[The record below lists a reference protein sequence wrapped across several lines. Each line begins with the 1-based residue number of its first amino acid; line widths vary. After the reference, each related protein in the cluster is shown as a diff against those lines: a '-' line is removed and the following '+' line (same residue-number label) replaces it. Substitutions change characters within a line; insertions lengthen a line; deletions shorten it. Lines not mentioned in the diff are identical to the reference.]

1 MDTIDGISD
10 MPINQRNTAVLTLP
24 IDTGVRCVKDRAIT
38 ADNPPF
44 IIADEE
50 DLFIVI
56 DHSVALTCEAIALFP
71 PRFTAGFGVKNSIMG
86 TDNPPHRI
94 INEPDSVEHKL
105 ADVLV
110 PFPLFSTILGV
121 EDIRIFPNNPPLF

>member
-1 MDTIDGISD
+1 MDTVDGISD

-24 IDTGVRCVKDRAIT
+24 IDTGVRCVENRTVT
-38 ADNPPF
+38 ADNPTF
-44 IIADEE
+44 IIANEE

-56 DHSVALTCEAIALFP
+56 DHPVALTCKAIALFP

-86 TDNPPHRI
+86 PDDPSHRI
-94 INEPDSVEHKL
+94 INEPDPVEHKF

-110 PFPLFSTILGV
+110 PFPLFSTVLGI
-121 EDIRIFPNNPPLF
+121 ENIRVFPNNPTFF